1 MDRQELFDH
10 KNGSNGKSFCIV
22 VDDPIHGILSRPE
35 IREKLKELE
44 DLIGA
49 ARMTAIRDSHPIIIE
64 SRISRHDA
72 QRIVHHGRTVD
83 HIDFT
88 ERLFSMQD
96 WSKVVMMADIPEPVH
111 RLSYDVG
118 RTHPVSDQHRTK
130 PSPGKSLGKKKW
142 WEHR

>member
-22 VDDPIHGILSRPE
+22 VDDPICGILSRPE
-35 IREKLKELE
+35 IQKKLKELE

-49 ARMTAIRDSHPIIIE
+49 ARMTAIRDSDSVIIR
-64 SRISRHDA
+64 SRISQLDELMAPHLGR
-72 QRIVHHGRTVD
+72 RID

-88 ERLFSMQD
+88 ERLLDMRD
-96 WSKVVMMADIPEPVH
+96 WSKVVMMADIPESVH
-111 RLSYDVG
+111 RLSYDLP